1 MKLSLAIIFI
11 LSGFSSLAQFYYRDI
26 IGTKETTEMMKAYL
40 NNKVTRVTVNS
51 YDADNTRS
59 DDFYV
64 EQIFS
69 PATKTL
75 KTITRSGVTDAS
87 VLISY
92 VNDDGRVIKTID
104 SSGAIVSTSFY
115 NYDAEGRLLSISSS
129 TVDSTKRLAETEEHI
144 WEYQNEKI
152 VRMLRIKN
160 KVDTTIVNFKTDE
173 NGNIVEELAT
183 HKTNKSEPVYYYY
196 DSKNRITDIVR
207 FNQKAKRLLPE
218 YMFEYSPSN
227 QVIQRITVP
236 ANGSNYLIWR
246 YQYDGNGLK
255 IREAVYNRYKQLSGK
270 IEYQYQK
277 G

>member
-1 MKLSLAIIFI
+1 MKFSLAIIFI
-11 LSGFSSLAQFYYRDI
+11 FSTFSSFAQFYYRDI
-26 IGTKETTEMMKAYL
+26 IGTKETTDMMKAYL
-40 NNKVTRVTVNS
+40 NNKVTRVSVNS
-51 YDADNTRS
+51 YDENNTRS

-69 PATKTL
+69 PGTKTL

-92 VNDDGRVIKTID
+92 INDDGRVTKTVD
-104 SSGAIVSTSFY
+104 SSGAIVSTSLY
-115 NYDAEGRLLSISSS
+115 SYDAEGRLLSISSS

-144 WEYQNEKI
+144 WEYQNGKI

-183 HKTNKSEPVYYYY
+183 HKNNKSEPVYYYY
-196 DSKNRITDIVR
+196 DSKNRLTDIVR